1 MNDSVVYMS
10 LGILKLA
17 KFYFGACWLSI
28 QIGRCTYTMD
38 MLFIIMV
45 ILIIYMGISKLWNR
59 NKVDIT
65 VSNEIQGDLE
75 TRIKN
80 FILEGQ
86 MVKAVKEYRMATGAG
101 LMEAKNYVDV
111 LAAAIKEGKSIEDY
125 KKPEL
130 SDEEIEAKV
139 RKLISEGQKI
149 KAVKAYRE
157 ATGCDLLTAKKY
169 VDSL

>member
-1 MNDSVVYMS
+1 
-10 LGILKLA
+10 
-17 KFYFGACWLSI
+17 
-28 QIGRCTYTMD
+28 MD

-45 ILIIYMGISKLWNR
+45 ILLLYMGVSKLWSR
-59 NKVDIT
+59 NKVDDT
-65 VSNEIQGDLE
+65 FNNKIQGDLD

-86 MVKAVKEYRMATGAG
+86 MIKAVKEYRMATGAG
-101 LMEAKNYVDV
+101 LLEAKNYVDALTV
-111 LAAAIKEGKSIEDY
+111 SIREGKSIEDY
-125 KKPEL
+125 KKPEPNN
-130 SDEEIEAKV
+130 EEIEAKV
-139 RKLISEGQKI
+139 RKLVSEGQKI

>member
-1 MNDSVVYMS
+1 
-10 LGILKLA
+10 
-17 KFYFGACWLSI
+17 
-28 QIGRCTYTMD
+28 MD

-45 ILIIYMGISKLWNR
+45 ILLLYMGISKLWNR
-59 NKVDIT
+59 NKVDDT
-65 VSNEIQGDLE
+65 ANNKIQGDLD

-86 MVKAVKEYRMATGAG
+86 MIKAVKEYRMATGAG
-101 LMEAKNYVDV
+101 LIEAKNYVDA

-130 SDEEIEAKV
+130 NKEEIEAKV
-139 RKLISEGQKI
+139 RELLSEGEKI
-149 KAVKAYRE
+149 KAVKVYRE

-169 VDSL
+169 VDSLQW